1 MSGSS
6 ESSVSSLDSD
16 TINEFIGEVLNSRYL
31 ILDYLDHGTF
41 CRVYL
46 AYDIQCDKYY
56 ALKIMN
62 LDASFEGKTEI
73 NYLKRTSNG
82 HRIIRIFDDFIFNEH
97 VCMVLEL
104 MGVAAIDV
112 INSIDATDYN
122 FTHVV
127 KAIIRDTSI
136 GILELNQQFLIHTDL
151 KLENIMTTIVSQRTE
166 KIIEAVNSLDIPK
179 IRKKFYDSKTKNSEF
194 NWSRDNLNSKKL
206 KMRNEFNT
214 WISSVVMKK
223 IDTIPETVDVIS
235 IPEHFTCKIIDLGN
249 AEEFTDKTDSIKGT
263 IHIRC
268 YRAPENFK
276 TGIFNKDSD
285 IWTLGCLLF
294 EMLFNEKLLDSEYSN
309 DTSEYI
315 EYIEKVVSELPG
327 IIREELEYVNFK
339 NSVELNQFREFL
351 LNTLKVDPR
360 ERWSIQTCIKSPLLK
375 K

>member
-127 KAIIRDTSI
+127 KTIIRDTSI

-179 IRKKFYDSKTKNSEF
+179 IRKKFYDSKTQNSEF

-223 IDTIPETVDVIS
+223 IDTIPEAVDVIS

-294 EMLFNEKLLDSEYSN
+294 EMLFNEKLLDSDYCN
-309 DTSEYI
+309 DTDEYI

>member
-56 ALKIMN
+56 AIKIMN

-82 HRIIRIFDDFIFNEH
+82 HRIIRIFDDFKFNEH

-127 KAIIRDTSI
+127 KTIIRDTSI

-179 IRKKFYDSKTKNSEF
+179 IRKKFYDSKTQNSEF
-194 NWSRDNLNSKKL
+194 NWSQNNLNSKKL

-223 IDTIPETVDVIS
+223 IDTIPESVDVIS

-294 EMLFNEKLLDSEYSN
+294 EMLFNEKLLDPDYCN
-309 DTSEYI
+309 DTDEYI

-351 LNTLKVDPR
+351 LNTLKIDPI

>member
-127 KAIIRDTSI
+127 KTIIRDTSI

-179 IRKKFYDSKTKNSEF
+179 IRKKFYDSKTQNSEF
-194 NWSRDNLNSKKL
+194 NWSQNNLNSKKL

-223 IDTIPETVDVIS
+223 INTIPESVDVIS

-351 LNTLKVDPR
+351 LNTLKIDPR

>member
-6 ESSVSSLDSD
+6 VSSVSSLDSN

-56 ALKIMN
+56 AVKIMN
-62 LDASFEGKTEI
+62 IDATFEGKSEI
-73 NYLKRTSNG
+73 NYLKRTSNS
-82 HRIIRIFDDFIFNEH
+82 HRIIKIFDDFKFNEH
-97 VCMVLEL
+97 ICMVLEL
-104 MGVAAIDV
+104 MGVAAIDI

-122 FTHVV
+122 FTDVV
-127 KAIIRDTSI
+127 KTIICDASI

-151 KLENIMTTIVSQRTE
+151 KLENIMTTIISQRTE
-166 KIIEAVNSLDIPK
+166 KIIEAVNSLEIPK
-179 IRKKFYDSKTKNSEF
+179 IRKKFYDNKTQHSEF
-194 NWSRDNLNSKKL
+194 NWSQDSLNSKKL

-223 IDTIPETVDVIS
+223 IDTIPESVDIIS

-309 DTSEYI
+309 DTDEYI
-315 EYIEKVVSELPG
+315 KYIEKVIDELPG

-339 NSVELNQFREFL
+339 NSVELEQFREFL
-351 LNTLKVDPR
+351 LNTLKTDPL

>member
-56 ALKIMN
+56 AIKIMN
-62 LDASFEGKTEI
+62 LDASFEGKSEI

-127 KAIIRDTSI
+127 KTIIRDTSI

-179 IRKKFYDSKTKNSEF
+179 IRKKFYYSKTKNSEF
-194 NWSRDNLNSKKL
+194 NWSQNNLNSKKL

-235 IPEHFTCKIIDLGN
+235 IPEYFTCKIIDLGN

-315 EYIEKVVSELPG
+315 EYIEKVVYELPG

-351 LNTLKVDPR
+351 LNTLKIDPI